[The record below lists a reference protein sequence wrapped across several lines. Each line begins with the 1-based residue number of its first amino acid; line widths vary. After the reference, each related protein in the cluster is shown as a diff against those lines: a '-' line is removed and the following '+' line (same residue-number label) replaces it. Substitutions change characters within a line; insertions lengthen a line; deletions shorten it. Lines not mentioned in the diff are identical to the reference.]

1 MNESL
6 PQSIREK
13 LNLLSK
19 KPGVYLFRNKS
30 GELIYVGKAKV
41 LRNRVRSYF
50 QAGRPRDAKTARLV
64 SQIADLETII
74 TDSEVEALI
83 LESNLV
89 KEYKPRYNINL
100 KDDKSFPYIRVTHE
114 PFPRIFPTRKIIR
127 DGSRYFGPYT
137 DASAMK
143 ELLKTVKQLFPLR
156 SCNLLLTEESIQQ
169 HKFRVCLNFHIK
181 KCHGPCEAHI
191 SRAEYQKTIHFIVSF
206 IEGKSNAVVEAMT
219 REMAA
224 AAADRRFEEAARLR
238 DQLQAVQAF
247 RQHQKVLDPN
257 LRDRDIIAIAMAE
270 GDACCVVFQVREG
283 KIIGRHH
290 FFLAGINEDQ
300 PGAVAAGFV
309 KQYYLNREY
318 TPAEILLPTG
328 LGEETAAIRDWL
340 TSKRGSTV
348 ELVVPQRGEK
358 AQILKMCDRN
368 ARLLLQE
375 MQLQREQSQDYTAGS
390 VKALQRDLAMEKLP
404 LRIEAFDISNI
415 QGSDPVASM
424 VCFVNGKAH
433 RSDYRHFRIRTKSTP
448 DDFAMMREA
457 VTRRYRRL
465 LQEEKALPDLILVD
479 GGKGQLNAALE
490 ALGSLGI
497 KDQAIIALAKRLDEV
512 FVPGE
517 SEPRN
522 IRRDSAG
529 LRLLQRVRD
538 EAHRFA
544 ITFHR
549 SLRKR
554 RTLVSELEAIPG
566 VGKARRDALLKAF
579 KSVKKIKEAGAPEL
593 RTVAGIPA
601 KLAETIWTFYHPTE
615 EAEKGEGMQV
625 SQGKA
630 NLETAE

>member
-1 MNESL
+1 MNESFS
-6 PQSIREK
+6 QSIRDK

-100 KDDKSFPYIRVTHE
+100 KDDKSFPYIRVTNE
-114 PFPRIFPTRKIIR
+114 PFPRIFPTRKLIR

-137 DASAMK
+137 DATSMRD
-143 ELLKTVKQLFPLR
+143 LLKTVKQLFPLR
-156 SCNLLLTEESIQQ
+156 SCNLPLTEESIQQ
-169 HKFRVCLNFHIK
+169 HKYRVCLNYHIK

-191 SRAEYQKTIHFIVSF
+191 SREEYQKTIDFIVAF

-219 REMAA
+219 REMTTAA
-224 AAADRRFEEAARLR
+224 ANRRFEEAARLR

-247 RQHQKVLDPN
+247 HQRQKVLDPN
-257 LRDRDIIAIAMAE
+257 LRDRDIIAIATAE

-290 FFLAGINEDQ
+290 FFLANIDDDQ
-300 PGAVAAGFV
+300 PTAVTAAFV
-309 KQYYLNREY
+309 KQYYLSRGY
-318 TPAEILLPTG
+318 IPAEILLPAG
-328 LGEETAAIRDWL
+328 LGEESAAIRAWL
-340 TSKRGSTV
+340 TDKRGAAV
-348 ELVVPQRGEK
+348 ELSVPQRGEK
-358 AQILKMCDRN
+358 AQVLKMCDRN
-368 ARLLLQE
+368 ARLLLQD

-415 QGSDPVASM
+415 QGTDPVASM

-433 RSDYRHFRIRTKSTP
+433 RSDYRHFRIRSKSTP
-448 DDFAMMREA
+448 DDFAMMQEA
-457 VTRRYRRL
+457 VSRRYRRL
-465 LQEEKALPDLILVD
+465 LDEQKPLPDLILID
-479 GGKGQLNAALE
+479 GGKGQLNAALA
-490 ALGSLGI
+490 ALESLGI
-497 KDQAIIALAKRLDEV
+497 TSQAIVALAKRLDEV
-512 FVPGE
+512 FAPGE
-517 SEPRN
+517 SESRN

-579 KSVKKIKEAGAPEL
+579 KSVKKIREAEANEL
-593 RTVAGIPA
+593 QTLAGIPA
-601 KLAETIWTFYHPTE
+601 RLAQTIWSHYHPAG
-615 EAEKGEGMQV
+615 EAEK
-625 SQGKA
+625 K
-630 NLETAE
+630 